1 MQNAKMVEIVK
12 TMASQPDVMNAVIKS
27 HDENP
32 WWPMAIKDWRMR
44 MIVAGLSTRVSFR
57 MLHIYQKVIAEFGKL
72 TYEQVKQASDEELG
86 QILKPLGLVNNRLK
100 FLRSMV
106 AYLEKYKTDESFF
119 QKSDLEII
127 NDIDKYVDG
136 ASFKVGQ
143 CCALYAKGYY
153 CGIMPVDSG
162 MKDMLAPCLGLK
174 TGKRPIDHETV
185 RLQMQEIAAGYDWL
199 AVAKELGYDKA
210 ISLPEDAPL
219 TWWLHLVLINYKR
232 YFCNNRKP
240 AECPLLKICQLHKGC
255 QK

>member
-1 MQNAKMVEIVK
+1 MKKEDVTKVVK
-12 TMASQPDVMNAVIKS
+12 TMASQKDVMDAVVKS

-57 MLHIYQKVIAEFGKL
+57 MLHIYKDVIAKFGTL
-72 TYEQVKQASDEELG
+72 TYAQVKSASDEELI
-86 QILKPLGLVNNRLK
+86 QILNPLGLVNGRIK

-106 AYLEKYKTDESFF
+106 NYLDQYKTDDSFF
-119 QKSDLEII
+119 QKNDQDII

-143 CCALYAKGYY
+143 CCALYARGYY

-174 TGKRPIDHETV
+174 TGKKASDHEVV
-185 RLQMQEIAAGYDWL
+185 RLQMEQIAKEHDWSL
-199 AVAKELGYDKA
+199 IAKELGYDKK
-210 ISLPEDAPL
+210 IKLPDDVPL
-219 TWWLHLVLINYKR
+219 TWWLHLVLINFKR

-240 AECPLLKICQLHKGC
+240 ELCPLLKICELNKGC
-255 QK
+255 QR